1 MSDYFLGEIRWFPT
15 SWAPS
20 GWLACDGRD
29 MPIAQNQ
36 ALYALLGTRYG
47 GNGVTTFKLPD
58 LRGRAA
64 LHCDAGKPDYSLAV
78 KAGTETVTLTAAQMP
93 AHTHAFNASTAAG
106 TVPQPKNNF
115 LAHAAAAG
123 GVTDPHLYGTPG
135 TPAAMIPLNGE
146 SVSVSGSSAAHTN
159 MQPFLVL
166 NPCIAVSG
174 IFPPRS

>member
-58 LRGRAA
+58 LRGSAA
-64 LHCDAGKPDYSLAV
+64 LHCNAGNPNYSLGAKAGK
-78 KAGTETVTLTAAQMP
+78 ETVTLTAAQMP
-93 AHTHAFNASTAAG
+93 VHTHAFKASTAEG
-106 TVPQPKNNF
+106 TAPQPKDNL
-115 LAHAAAAG
+115 LADAAAAG
-123 GVTDPHLYGTPG
+123 GVTDPRLYGTPG
-135 TPAAMIPLNGE
+135 TPAAMIPLNNE

>member
-64 LHCDAGKPDYSLAV
+64 LHYSGVQPDYILGA
-78 KAGTETVTLTAAQMP
+78 KAGAETVALTAAQMP
-93 AHTHAFNASTAAG
+93 AHTHAFNASTAEG
-106 TVPQPKNNF
+106 TAPQPKGNL
-115 LAHAAAAG
+115 LADAAAAG
-123 GVTDPHLYGTPG
+123 GVSDPRLYGAPG
-135 TPAAMIPLNGE
+135 AMIPLNNE
-146 SVSVSGSSAAHTN
+146 SVSVSGSSAAHAN